1 MPAPAGALTGT
12 LPRPGGAAMHRL
24 TLRFPRDLE
33 ARFLAE
39 HACESVRQVR
49 IALLV
54 AVGVFS
60 VFGVVDMLTPGVGTR
75 VLWLRLTI
83 VTFLLAGVASTF
95 WRQFERVIQP
105 ITAACATVAGLGVI
119 GIVLTTPPTV
129 SEFHH
134 RGLLLL
140 IVAIY
145 TFIRLRF
152 VYATVTSLLV
162 TVGYNVAEALVG
174 DSALGT
180 VLRTDLYLLTANVIG
195 LVACYG
201 IEAYI
206 RRDFVQR
213 QLLKAEEAQVEGLL
227 LNVLP
232 QPVCERLKR
241 ERAWMAE
248 SFSEATIL
256 FADIAHFT
264 ELAAHVTAEE
274 LVALL
279 NGVFSA
285 FDELVE
291 KHQVEKIKTIG
302 DAYMV
307 VGGVPVTRADHA
319 EAVADLALDM
329 LDAIRRLNALREEP
343 LRIRLGIH
351 TGPVVAGVIGTKKF
365 SYDLWGDAVNT
376 ASRMESHGLA
386 DAIHVTRSTY
396 ERLRHKYVFQRRG
409 PIEIK
414 GKGEMVT
421 YLLLDRRPEAPAPAA
436 RA

>member
-1 MPAPAGALTGT
+1 VVL
-12 LPRPGGAAMHRL
+12 
-24 TLRFPRDLE
+24 
-33 ARFLAE
+33 
-39 HACESVRQVR
+39 
-49 IALLV
+49 LLV
-54 AVGVFS
+54 G
-60 VFGVVDMLTPGVGTR
+60 L
-75 VLWLRLTI
+75 
-83 VTFLLAGVASTF
+83 ASTF
-95 WRQFERVIQP
+95 SRHAERVLQP
-105 ITAACATVAGLGVI
+105 ITAACAGVAGLGLV
-119 GIVLTTPPTV
+119 GIVLATPPGV
-129 SEFHH
+129 SDFHH

-140 IVAIY
+140 IVAAY

-152 VYATVTSLLV
+152 VYATVVSLLIAV
-162 TVGYNVAEALVG
+162 AYNVAELLAG
-174 DSALGT
+174 EAPLGM
-180 VLRTDLYLLTANVIG
+180 VLRSDLYLLTANVIG
-195 LVACYG
+195 MVACYG
-201 IEAYI
+201 IEFYT

-213 QLLKAEEAQVEGLL
+213 QLLKAEEAQVEDLL

-232 QPVCERLKR
+232 QSVCERLKR

-274 LVALL
+274 VVALL
-279 NGVFSA
+279 NRVFSA

-307 VGGVPVTRADHA
+307 VGGVPVTRPDHA
-319 EAVADLALDM
+319 EAVAELALDM
-329 LDAIRRLNALREEP
+329 LDAIRRLNALRDEP
-343 LRIRLGIH
+343 LRLRLGMH

-396 ERLRHKYVFQRRG
+396 ERLRDRFVLERRG
-409 PIEIK
+409 AIEVK

-421 YLLLDRRPEAPAPAA
+421 YLLLGRRTEAPAPAA
-436 RA
+436 GA

>member
-1 MPAPAGALTGT
+1 MEATAEALTGT
-12 LPRPGGAAMHRL
+12 LSRRRAGMHRV
-24 TLRFPRDLE
+24 TLRFPGDLE
-33 ARFLAE
+33 SRFLAE
-39 HACESVRQVR
+39 YAGASVRQVR
-49 IALLV
+49 IALVV
-54 AVGVFS
+54 AVGLFS
-60 VFGVVDMLTPGVGTR
+60 VFGVVDVLTPGVGTG
-75 VLWLRLTI
+75 VVWLRSGVVLLLLVGLA
-83 VTFLLAGVASTF
+83 VTFS
-95 WRQFERVIQP
+95 RHFERLLQP
-105 ITAACATVAGLGVI
+105 VTAACAGVAGLGLV
-119 GIVLTTPPTV
+119 GIVLATPPGV
-129 SEFHH
+129 SDFHH

-140 IVAIY
+140 IVAAY

-152 VYATVTSLLV
+152 IYATVVSLLV
-162 TVGYNVAEALVG
+162 AVSYNAAELLAG
-174 DSALGT
+174 DAPVGT
-180 VLRTDLYLLTANVIG
+180 VLRSDLYLLTANVIG
-195 LVACYG
+195 MVACYA
-201 IEAYI
+201 IEFYT

-213 QLLKAEEAQVEGLL
+213 QLLKAEEAQVEDLL

-232 QPVCERLKR
+232 QSVCERLKR

-274 LVALL
+274 VVALL
-279 NGVFSA
+279 NRVFSA

-307 VGGVPVTRADHA
+307 VGGVPVTRPDHA
-319 EAVADLALDM
+319 EAVAELALDM
-329 LDAIRRLNALREEP
+329 LDAIRRLNALRDEP

-376 ASRMESHGLA
+376 ASRMESHGLT

-396 ERLRHKYVFQRRG
+396 ERLRDRYVLERRG
-409 PIEIK
+409 VIEVK

-421 YLLLDRRPEAPAPAA
+421 YLLLGRRTEAAAPAA
-436 RA
+436 GA

>member
-1 MPAPAGALTGT
+1 M
-12 LPRPGGAAMHRL
+12 
-24 TLRFPRDLE
+24 
-33 ARFLAE
+33 AE
-39 HACESVRQVR
+39 YAHQSAHQVR
-49 IALLV
+49 IGLVV
-54 AVGVFS
+54 AVGLFVI
-60 VFGVVDMLTPGVGTR
+60 FGVVDMLTPEVGPQ
-75 VLWLRLTI
+75 VLYFRY
-83 VTFLLAGVASTF
+83 GVALLLLVGLALTF
-95 WRQFERVIQP
+95 SRHFERIIQP
-105 ITAACATVAGLGVI
+105 FTAACAMVTGLGLI
-119 GIVLTTPPTV
+119 AIVLVEPV
-129 SEFHH
+129 GRDFHH

-140 IVAIY
+140 IVAAY
-145 TFIRLRF
+145 TFIRLRL
-152 VYATVTSLLV
+152 VYATGVALLT
-162 TVGYNVAEALVG
+162 TVSYNVAELAIG
-174 DSALGT
+174 DSPLRA
-180 VLRTDLYLLTANVIG
+180 VLRTDLYLVTAIVIG
-195 LVACYG
+195 MVACYG
-201 IEAYI
+201 MEFYT

-213 QLLKAEEAQVEGLL
+213 QLLKAEEAQVEDLL

-232 QPVCERLKR
+232 QSVCDRLKR

-274 LVALL
+274 VVALL

-291 KHQVEKIKTIG
+291 KHRVEKIKTIG

-307 VGGVPVTRADHA
+307 VGGVPVTRPDHA
-319 EAVADLALDM
+319 EAVAELALDM
-329 LDAIRRLNALREEP
+329 LEAVRRLNMVRDEP
-343 LRIRLGIH
+343 LRLRLGMH

-396 ERLRHKYVFQRRG
+396 ERLRHRFVLQRRG
-409 PIEIK
+409 PIEVK

-421 YLLLDRRPEAPAPAA
+421 YLLLGRRADAPASAA
-436 RA
+436 SA

>member
-1 MPAPAGALTGT
+1 M
-12 LPRPGGAAMHRL
+12 
-24 TLRFPRDLE
+24 
-33 ARFLAE
+33 
-39 HACESVRQVR
+39 
-49 IALLV
+49 
-54 AVGVFS
+54 
-60 VFGVVDMLTPGVGTR
+60 
-75 VLWLRLTI
+75 
-83 VTFLLAGVASTF
+83 VT
-95 WRQFERVIQP
+95 
-105 ITAACATVAGLGVI
+105 GLGLI
-119 GIVLTTPPTV
+119 GIVLVEPV
-129 SEFHH
+129 GRDFHH

-140 IVAIY
+140 IVAAY
-145 TFIRLRF
+145 TFIRLRL
-152 VYATVTSLLV
+152 VYATGVALLT
-162 TVGYNVAEALVG
+162 TVSYNVAELVVG
-174 DSALGT
+174 DSPLGA
-180 VLRTDLYLLTANVIG
+180 VLRTDLYLVTAIVIG
-195 LVACYG
+195 MVACYG
-201 IEAYI
+201 MEFYT

-213 QLLKAEEAQVEGLL
+213 QLLKAEEAQVEDLL

-232 QPVCERLKR
+232 RSVCERLKR

-274 LVALL
+274 VVALL

-307 VGGVPVTRADHA
+307 VGGVPVTRPDHA
-319 EAVADLALDM
+319 EAVAELALDM
-329 LDAIRRLNALREEP
+329 LDAIRRLNAVRDEP
-343 LRIRLGIH
+343 LRLRLGMH

-396 ERLRHKYVFQRRG
+396 ERLRHRFVLERRG
-409 PIEIK
+409 AIEVK

-421 YLLLDRRPEAPAPAA
+421 YLLLGRRTEAPAPAA
-436 RA
+436 TA

>member
-1 MPAPAGALTGT
+1 MAATAEVLTGT
-12 LPRPGGAAMHRL
+12 LSRRGRAGMHRV
-24 TLRFPRDLE
+24 TLRFPGDLE
-33 ARFLAE
+33 SRFLAE
-39 HACESVRQVR
+39 YAGASVRQVR
-49 IALLV
+49 IALMV
-54 AVGVFS
+54 AVGLFS
-60 VFGVVDMLTPGVGTR
+60 IFGVVDVLTPGVGTG
-75 VLWLRLTI
+75 VVWLR
-83 VTFLLAGVASTF
+83 AGVVCLLLVGLGLTF
-95 WRQFERVIQP
+95 SRHFERLLQP
-105 ITAACATVAGLGVI
+105 ITAACAGIAGLGLV
-119 GIVLTTPPTV
+119 GIVLATPPGV
-129 SEFHH
+129 SDFHH

-140 IVAIY
+140 VVAAY

-152 VYATVTSLLV
+152 IYATVVSLLV
-162 TVGYNVAEALVG
+162 AVSYNAAELVAGEAP
-174 DSALGT
+174 LGM
-180 VLRTDLYLLTANVIG
+180 VLRSDLYLLTANVIG
-195 LVACYG
+195 MVACYA
-201 IEAYI
+201 IEFYT

-213 QLLKAEEAQVEGLL
+213 QLLKAEEAQVEDLL

-274 LVALL
+274 VVALL

-307 VGGVPVTRADHA
+307 VGGVPVTRPDHA
-319 EAVADLALDM
+319 EAVAELALDM
-329 LDAIRRLNALREEP
+329 LDAIRRLNALRDEP

-396 ERLRHKYVFQRRG
+396 ERLRHRYVLERRG
-409 PIEIK
+409 VIEVK

-421 YLLLDRRPEAPAPAA
+421 YLLLGRRTEAPAAPAA
-436 RA
+436 